1 MNKLTNWL
9 RISTE
14 SPPMPTT
21 LLRTTHDHSL
31 GHQID
36 RKLAR
41 RLTAQAQALR
51 AARGGHRMAI
61 YANDLIGIQIN
72 QFGLYE
78 RDALELLFQFLE
90 PLKEVFAQGT
100 ALDIGANIGNHTL
113 FFAQRFARVHAFEP
127 HPTTAE
133 LLRLNT
139 QWVGHVSVYAHG
151 LGDVRGQFDLIE
163 HAANLGGSSIRI
175 GDSTGGQVLPIAV
188 ERLDDLALDL
198 QGLCF
203 IKIDVEGFEAQVLRG
218 SKATLAER
226 QPLVVLEQHESEFT
240 EGSTE
245 SIRFLSSLGYRFCWH
260 QEPPMARWWLL
271 RRLHELREAMFGRE
285 HRIETATVV
294 PRQNYSMLI
303 AVPPRFAAA
312 LGLR

>member
-1 MNKLTNWL
+1 
-9 RISTE
+9 
-14 SPPMPTT
+14 MPTT
-21 LLRTTHDHSL
+21 LLRTTRDHSL

-41 RLTAQAQALR
+41 RLTVQAPALR
-51 AARGGHRMAI
+51 AARGGRRMAI

-113 FFAQRFARVHAFEP
+113 FFEQRFSRVHAFEP
-127 HPTTAE
+127 HPTTVE

-139 QWVGHVSVYAHG
+139 QWADHVSVHAHG
-151 LGDVRGQFDLIE
+151 LGDARGQFDLIE

-175 GDSTGGQVLPIAV
+175 GDTTGAHQMLPIVV
-188 ERLDDLALDL
+188 ERLDDLALDF
-198 QGLCF
+198 QSLCF

-218 SKATLAER
+218 GKATLEEH

-245 SIRFLSSLGYRFCWH
+245 SIRFLASLGYRFCWH

-271 RRLHELREAMFGRE
+271 RRLNELREAMFGRE
-285 HRIETATVV
+285 HRIETDTVV
-294 PRQNYSMLI
+294 PQQNHSMLI
-303 AVPPRFAAA
+303 AVPSRFAAA